1 MRTQEEIVA
10 KIKASDSML
19 GFELE
24 VYSAYLTFE
33 AAKPLLNQKALEE
46 VESKAEWDKG
56 VKEPN
61 RDNLLA
67 DMGKYMAFAWEKVE
81 DHRGISAGRS
91 VEKMEAWLWLLEDE
105 ETLEAVKY
113 APYKN
118 YGAPKLKV
126 ICDKYGFPVP
136 DSDALRRMIDGDH
149 CGADYTCGCGG

>member
-10 KIKASDSML
+10 KIKASNSML

-24 VYSAYLTFE
+24 VYFTYLTFE
-33 AAKPLLNQKALEE
+33 AAKPLLNPKFWEGE
-46 VESKAEWDKG
+46 DTKWKG

-67 DMGKYMAFAWEKVE
+67 DMRKYMAFAWEKVE
-81 DHRGISAGRS
+81 GHRGISAGRS

-105 ETLEAVKY
+105 ETLKAVECASY
-113 APYKN
+113 QN

-149 CGADYTCGCGG
+149 CGAGYTCGCGN